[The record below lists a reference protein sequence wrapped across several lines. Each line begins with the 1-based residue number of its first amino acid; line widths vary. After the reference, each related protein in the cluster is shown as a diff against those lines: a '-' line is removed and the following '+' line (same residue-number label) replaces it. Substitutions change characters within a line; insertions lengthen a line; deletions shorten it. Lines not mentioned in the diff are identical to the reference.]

1 VKEINTKMKYHYGA
15 ANPNIDK
22 AVKLSKTY
30 KTTAEAILKNVER
43 STSRPNKIKSQRIQ
57 I

>member
-30 KTTAEAILKNVER
+30 KTTAEAILKNVEI